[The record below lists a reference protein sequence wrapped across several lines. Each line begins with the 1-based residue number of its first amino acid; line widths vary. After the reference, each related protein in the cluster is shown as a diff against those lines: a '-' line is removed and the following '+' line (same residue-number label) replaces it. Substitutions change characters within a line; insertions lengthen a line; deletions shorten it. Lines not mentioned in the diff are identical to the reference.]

1 MVWDTC
7 RDLAACFTWK
17 QVYVGFTSLALRLAE
32 ARRRVVHVAPSQWSR
47 RSQVEDRRIDAMGG
61 NGPFYLNFTIFNVL
75 VPRGIVVIYSFA

>member
-1 MVWDTC
+1 MVWDTR

-17 QVYVGFTSLALRLAE
+17 LVYVGFISLALRLAE
-32 ARRRVVHVAPSQWSR
+32 ARRRVVHVAPSQRSR
-47 RSQVEDRRIDAMGG
+47 RSQVEDRRVDAMGC